1 MPIEFI
7 IPTEIILLSV
17 IIGIASLF
25 IFYWFIK
32 LVVAPILK
40 ILIGVILLLPPILLV
55 VIIGILI
62 AI

>member
-25 IFYWFIK
+25 IFYWFIR

-40 ILIGVILLLPPILLV
+40 ALIGVILLLPPILLV